1 MTSHMVGGHDDLRQG
16 FCASY
21 HRGVELIGRRWNGV
35 ILRELLLGATRFSE
49 IRQGIPALT
58 DKMLANRL
66 RELEGAGI
74 VKRSVHDEIPVRVK
88 YELTPMGRDL
98 EAAVA
103 ALNRWASTWLPEEGA
118 HPPNASSGSDV
129 V

>member
-1 MTSHMVGGHDDLRQG
+1 MRAKESDDDYELREG

-58 DKMLANRL
+58 DKMLASRL
-66 RELEGAGI
+66 RELESEGI
-74 VKRSVHDEIPVRVK
+74 VNRVVHAEIPVRVE

-98 EAAVA
+98 QEAVA
-103 ALNRWASTWLPEEGA
+103 ALNRWASRWLPADDEPA
-118 HPPNASSGSDV
+118 H
-129 V
+129 

>member
-1 MTSHMVGGHDDLRQG
+1 MREG

-66 RELEGAGI
+66 RELEAAGI
-74 VKRSVHDEIPVRVK
+74 VVRTVYDEVPVRIE
-88 YELTPMGRDL
+88 YELTAMGRDL
-98 EAAVA
+98 ETAVA
-103 ALNRWASTWLPEEGA
+103 ALNQWASRWFPPDDEKDLAEHRAEE
-118 HPPNASSGSDV
+118 
-129 V
+129 